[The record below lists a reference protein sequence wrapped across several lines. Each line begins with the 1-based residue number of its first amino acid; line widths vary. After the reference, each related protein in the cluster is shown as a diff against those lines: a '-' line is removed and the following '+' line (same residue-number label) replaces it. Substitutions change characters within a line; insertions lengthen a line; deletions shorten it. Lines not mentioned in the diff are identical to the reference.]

1 MWSLNQNIL
10 GKFFNKIG
18 KNYSEPL
25 SFNFNKSYLRT
36 NLVLSISTHDSL
48 SRDQFEDN
56 TLFHS

>member
-1 MWSLNQNIL
+1 MWGLNQNIL
-10 GKFFNKIG
+10 GKFLKEIG

-36 NLVLSISTHDSL
+36 NLVVSIPTHNSL
-48 SRDQFEDN
+48 SRDQFGDN